1 MRIADFELKMKL
13 RVLIGIVL
21 LLWGSFAYSDGQK
34 PFSESPTV
42 SGKVFLYTAKKFGV
56 PFLKASIKIGNGVLE
71 QGKPIYQIQ
80 ADVESLPYLGLLF
93 RMKNR
98 FTSIMDVDT
107 CSPVRYVKEIDQE
120 GLLIERKNYFQTVTF
135 DPILK
140 KVLVEKKG
148 EREKQEISL
157 PPGTCD
163 PLSLFARYY
172 LKEELHPGEE
182 IRMSIYDGVKLRQM
196 VFHSKKEKLMSKRYG
211 EVEAFCLESTTSFA
225 AFGDKEG
232 IIRIWYTAD
241 GGKTPISMELE
252 LPIGSVKFELEE
264 VKED

>member
-1 MRIADFELKMKL
+1 MRNGKWELGIRTFL
-13 RVLIGIVL
+13 FIGTM
-21 LLWGSFAYSDGQK
+21 LLWGSFVYGDGQK
-34 PFSESPTV
+34 PVSESPPGP
-42 SGKVFLYTAKKFGV
+42 GKVFLYIAKRFGV
-56 PFLKASIKIGNGVLE
+56 PFLKASIKIGNGVLD
-71 QGKPIYQIQ
+71 QGKSFYQIQ
-80 ADVESLPYLGLLF
+80 VDVDSLPSLGLLF

-98 FTSIMDVDT
+98 FTSIMDADT
-107 CSPVRYVKEIDQE
+107 CSPVRYVKEINQE

-135 DPILK
+135 DSTLK
-140 KVLVEKKG
+140 KVLVEKMG

-211 EVEAFCLESTTSFA
+211 EVEAVCLESTTSFA

-232 IIRIWYTAD
+232 VIRIWYTVD
-241 GGKTPISMELE
+241 GEKTPISMELE
-252 LPIGSVKFELEE
+252 LPVGNVKFELESINWS
-264 VKED
+264 

>member
-1 MRIADFELKMKL
+1 MRNADFELKMKL

-56 PFLKASIKIGNGVLE
+56 PFLKASIKIGNGVLD
-71 QGKPIYQIQ
+71 QGKSFHQIQ
-80 ADVESLPYLGLLF
+80 VDVDSLPYLGLLF

-135 DPILK
+135 DSSLQ
-140 KVLVEKKG
+140 KVLVEKMG

-211 EVEAFCLESTTSFA
+211 EVEAVCLESTTSFA

-232 IIRIWYTAD
+232 TIRIWYTND

>member
-1 MRIADFELKMKL
+1 MRNGKWKL
-13 RVLIGIVL
+13 GIRSFLFIGTM
-21 LLWGSFAYSDGQK
+21 LLWGPFAYGDAQK
-34 PFSESPTV
+34 LYSESPTV
-42 SGKVFLYTAKKFGV
+42 PGKVFLYTAKKLGI

-80 ADVESLPYLGLLF
+80 IDVDSLPYVGLLF

-98 FTSIMDVDT
+98 FTSIMDAVT
-107 CSPVRYVKEIDQE
+107 CSPVRYEKEIDQE
-120 GLLIERKNYFQTVTF
+120 GLLIERKNYLQTVTF
-135 DPILK
+135 DATLK
-140 KVLVEKKG
+140 KALIEKMG
-148 EREKQEISL
+148 RREKEEISL

-196 VFHSKKEKLMSKRYG
+196 VFRSKKEKLMSKRFG
-211 EVEAFCLESTTSFA
+211 EVEAICLESTTSFA

-232 IIRIWYTAD
+232 TIRIWYTND
-241 GGKTPISMELE
+241 GEKTPISMELE
-252 LPIGSVKFELEE
+252 LPVGNVKFELESIHRS
-264 VKED
+264 

>member
-1 MRIADFELKMKL
+1 MRNGKWELGIITFL
-13 RVLIGIVL
+13 FIGTM

-34 PFSESPTV
+34 PVSESPTV

-98 FTSIMDVDT
+98 FTSIMDADT

-135 DPILK
+135 DSTLK
-140 KVLVEKKG
+140 KVLVEKMG

-211 EVEAFCLESTTSFA
+211 EVDTVCLESTT
-225 AFGDKEG
+225 AFSTFGEKEG

-241 GGKTPISMELE
+241 GEKIPVSMELE
-252 LPIGSVKFELEE
+252 LPVGNVKFELESINGS
-264 VKED
+264 